1 MSAAGRQRALA
12 GLRDLWL
19 SKPLEEIQPADVAA
33 IYQRCGLFGSEL
45 ARFIATC
52 DADLATLL
60 AREGDDALNDAQ
72 RATFQRM
79 RELIHA

>member
-12 GLRDLWL
+12 ELRDLWL
-19 SKPLEEIQPADVAA
+19 SKPLDEIEPADVAA
-33 IYQRCGLFGSEL
+33 IYQRCGLTGSER
-45 ARFIATC
+45 ATFIATC
-52 DADLATLL
+52 DADLAAIL
-60 AREGDDALNDAQ
+60 AREGDDAPNDAQ